1 MKTKKKTKEIIPIRE
16 DSMLPEFPPDQ
27 KPHTEINQNHES
39 GTEIKPPS
47 FPEIFPLK
55 KEEEELDLESEP
67 VAEE

>member
-1 MKTKKKTKEIIPIRE
+1 
-16 DSMLPEFPPDQ
+16 MLPEFPPDQ